1 MPGVLSGC
9 RWAGQKKHRMQKRP
23 KRIAVLCVFLLTCV
37 KFDLG
42 CGLRLPH
49 SGSPRQIRRRWQAM
63 EGSDA
68 SPFLYL
74 RAVFLVLLGCNLT
87 PHMCGQRFSGCCE
100 TFTAVAVSIVK
111 VY

>member
-1 MPGVLSGC
+1 
-9 RWAGQKKHRMQKRP
+9 
-23 KRIAVLCVFLLTCV
+23 
-37 KFDLG
+37 
-42 CGLRLPH
+42 
-49 SGSPRQIRRRWQAM
+49 M

-100 TFTAVAVSIVK
+100 TFTMVAVSRGMLESTTGCRGGADIACSHYCIFSENLRLIRRQLLLQIIGMLESTNQLARRRGTQYSTK
-111 VY
+111 TNLF